1 MAHKEVHK
9 DIYLPLYCDNNASPI
24 KYTLFWKH
32 THTDWNIFLLIHF
45 FIWKVTCKRK
55 THCGLILTWFYCHT
69 ISEKRANTLCK
80 NEVMFTKK
88 SRSKFWSLKTHH
100 AHFWPMPWLTYSL
113 THKDRVYEYYTKA
126 RPGEMS
132 RNFWQAS
139 LWQDICLV
147 MAVLHCT
154 VCYTYHNKNAAGT
167 LWIFLIIKCISPH
180 W

>member
-1 MAHKEVHK
+1 MGNKEVHK
-9 DIYLPLYCDNNASPI
+9 DIYLPLYCDNNARPI

-88 SRSKFWSLKTHH
+88 KPFQVLVFKNSSCTF
-100 AHFWPMPWLTYSL
+100 LTNALADIFLDTQRQGLWVLYKSEA
-113 THKDRVYEYYTKA
+113 RRNVTKLVA
-126 RPGEMS
+126 GQFMTRYMS
-132 RNFWQAS
+132 RYGSA
-139 LWQDICLV
+139 
-147 MAVLHCT
+147 ALHSAL
-154 VCYTYHNKNAAGT
+154 Y
-167 LWIFLIIKCISPH
+167 LL
-180 W
+180 